1 MSTIRC
7 KSELTLIPEDLKQH
21 HGSAIGTEVYGG
33 QVINGV
39 MARVWPTMVPWIHRS
54 FTQSFTQSQ
63 VYNSPLP
70 SLKCIIGID
79 RLHSWSHFH
88 ILSLACG
95 VRGIIVGE
103 SQAEV
108 FEPVSP
114 RQESKSK
121 ALNHNAWGMVEIKD
135 PGIVPSI
142 SPFNLT
148 VWHLQKPDELAE

>member
-1 MSTIRC
+1 M
-7 KSELTLIPEDLKQH
+7 
-21 HGSAIGTEVYGG
+21 
-33 QVINGV
+33 
-39 MARVWPTMVPWIHRS
+39 
-54 FTQSFTQSQ
+54 
-63 VYNSPLP
+63 
-70 SLKCIIGID
+70 
-79 RLHSWSHFH
+79 
-88 ILSLACG
+88 
-95 VRGIIVGE
+95 GE

-135 PGIVPSI
+135 TGVIVPII